1 VNGRPVI
8 HVGHLPNLVSG
19 PRAPLWWGMVMLLV
33 IESMVFGTL
42 IASYFYLRMGA
53 PEWPP
58 PGISPPDLALPA
70 FNTLV
75 LLASSGCMYY
85 GDSSIKKGNNSG
97 LIWGVAAAVALALVF
112 LILKVVEYAA
122 VPYRWDEHA
131 YASIVWSIVGFHS
144 AHVASVALKGAVVFI
159 LAYRR
164 YFTAERHLGVQ
175 VNGLYWHF
183 VVLVW
188 LPLFA
193 VLYLAPRM
201 ME

>member
-8 HVGHLPNLVSG
+8 PVGHLTNLVSG
-19 PRAPLWWGMVMLLV
+19 SRAPLWWGMVMLLV

-42 IASYFYLRMGA
+42 ITSYFYLRMGA

-58 PGISPPDLALPA
+58 PGISPPDLPLPT
-70 FNTLV
+70 FNSLV
-75 LLASSGCMYY
+75 LLASSGFMYY
-85 GDSSIKKGNNSG
+85 GDMAIKKGNNRG
-97 LIWGVAAAVALALVF
+97 LLFGVAGAVALAIVF
-112 LILKVVEYAA
+112 LVLKAVEYAA

-131 YASIVWSIVGFHS
+131 YGSIIWSIIGFHS

-159 LAYRR
+159 LAYRG
-164 YFTAERHLGVQ
+164 YFNAERHLGVE

-188 LPLFA
+188 VPLFA
-193 VLYLAPRM
+193 VLYIAPRL